1 MIVRGENPGDPL
13 LVNDGVGRVYGAEL
27 LVKKE
32 LAQNFFGWL
41 SYTYSRSRRRDHP
54 DTAWRLFQFDQTHI
68 LTLVGSYMFGN
79 GYQLGARFRYV
90 TGNPYTPVTN
100 AYFQSG
106 LGRYQPIF
114 GPVYSGRLG
123 AFNQL
128 DIRFDKTWTYDK
140 WKLSL
145 YLDIQNVYN
154 RSNPEGVQ
162 YNFDFTQKQPQA
174 GLPFLPVFG
183 LRGEL

>member
-1 MIVRGENPGDPL
+1 
-13 LVNDGVGRVYGAEL
+13 
-27 LVKKE
+27 
-32 LAQNFFGWL
+32 
-41 SYTYSRSRRRDHP
+41 
-54 DTAWRLFQFDQTHI
+54 
-68 LTLVGSYMFGN
+68 
-79 GYQLGARFRYV
+79 V
-90 TGNPYTPVTN
+90 TGNPYTPVTS

-123 AFNQL
+123 SFNQL

-162 YNFDFTQKQPQA
+162 YNFDFTRQQPQA
-174 GLPFLPVFG
+174 GLPFLPVLG